1 MNRHQS
7 LIKMSQPVVEGLGY
21 TFWGLEFLSRGS
33 DALLRIYI
41 DKDDGVDVDD
51 CQKVSQQLVGILD
64 VEDPI
69 PGSYQLEVS
78 SPGVDRILFTAEQ
91 CQTYR
96 GEKVRVRLGRK
107 YKDRRRFSGTICSA
121 SETELELQRMAK
133 ILPFPWLQLKQSGL
147 CLSTRNDL
155 KKL

>member
-1 MNRHQS
+1 MKRHQS
-7 LIKMSQPVVEGLGY
+7 LVNMSQPVVEGLGY
-21 TFWGLEFLSRGS
+21 TFWGLEFLNRGS

-41 DKDDGVDVDD
+41 DKDEGVDVDD

-78 SPGVDRILFTAEQ
+78 SPGMDRILFTAEQ
-91 CQTYR
+91 CQFYR
-96 GEKVRVRLGRK
+96 GEKVRVRLVRK

-121 SETELELQRMAK
+121 TEAELELLEDGEHIAIPMAS
-133 ILPFPWLQLKQSGL
+133 IETIRLVPEFQ
-147 CLSTRNDL
+147 N
-155 KKL
+155 